1 MPKRKKQDWTPAK
14 EFKTTKLPRSGPKS
28 GQSVSSWEAGK
39 RLADGRWDKKRDLNI
54 DKLL

>member
-1 MPKRKKQDWTPAK
+1 MKRKPSWTPAK
-14 EFKTTKLPRSGPKS
+14 EFKTTKLPSNGPKP

-39 RLADGRWDKKRDLNI
+39 RLADGRWNKKRDLNI